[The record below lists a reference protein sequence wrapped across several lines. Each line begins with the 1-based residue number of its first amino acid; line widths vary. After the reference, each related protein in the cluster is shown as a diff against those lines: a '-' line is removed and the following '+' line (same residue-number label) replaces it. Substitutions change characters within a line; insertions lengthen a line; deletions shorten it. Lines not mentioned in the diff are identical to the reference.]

1 MKKTLH
7 FFSRLLIFMVSSAT
21 LMAMD
26 AVSPLKV
33 LYIGNRAGDFV
44 PWLKT
49 HFAQTDPVT
58 REKFQPAQAQN
69 YDVVL
74 LDWPQ
79 SGAMRG
85 AWLDGSPLGK
95 REEWGKPTVLLGSA
109 GLNLAVAWKLYG
121 GSGCT
126 CLAPVAYAISDHE
139 IFRSPMEVDLSGL
152 INIPTPEQYAHELK
166 TNVITVL
173 PLVDN
178 IRQYRTVIRDYQP
191 GWSTHYYEFADM
203 PDVEEFCGGINEQT
217 PRSRAFWRQ
226 GNLLH
231 FGFQQSPTELNA
243 NGRAMLLNAIVYIS
257 RFTQDRPI
265 GITPSVFGPDK
276 IAVTRKRAEDYFAN
290 YPREVAR
297 VISADTLAMFDWHN
311 ATNARAWFESQRP
324 WIHPNAENLLE
335 LDARAKSLRVVFD
348 SPDFFPKTI
357 TALREEKT
365 ATTAAA
371 LLARYAPDGPGN
383 EAGADDWQ
391 KWWRENSAYLFY
403 SELGGYRWYLDPLA
417 KKRGIPS
424 AQLRGP
430 RRADVINN

>member
-1 MKKTLH
+1 MKKTFRILVG
-7 FFSRLLIFMVSSAT
+7 LLVFMVSP
-21 LMAMD
+21 AMLLRAD
-26 AVSPLKV
+26 AVLPLKV
-33 LYIGNRAGDFV
+33 LYIGDRAGDFD
-44 PWLKT
+44 PWLKA
-49 HFAQTDPVT
+49 HFARADTVT
-58 REKFQPAQAQN
+58 RETFQPALAQE

-79 SGAMRG
+79 SRMARG
-85 AWLDGSPLGK
+85 AWMDGSPLGR
-95 REEWGKPTVLLGSA
+95 REDWSKPTVLLGSA

-139 IFRSPMEVDLSGL
+139 IFKSPMKVDLNCL
-152 INIPTPEQYAHELK
+152 TNIPTPEQYAHELK
-166 TNVITVL
+166 TNTITVL

-178 IRQYRTVIRDYQP
+178 IREYRTVINDYQP

-231 FGFQQSPTELNA
+231 FGFQQSPAEMNA
-243 NGRAMLLNAIVYIS
+243 NGRAMLINAIVYIS
-257 RFTQDRPI
+257 RFTEDRPI

-276 IAVTRKRAEDYFAN
+276 IAVSRRRALIYFAS
-290 YPREVAR
+290 YPREVPGI
-297 VISADTLAMFDWHN
+297 ISADTLAMFDWHN
-311 ATNARAWFESQRP
+311 ATNAQAWFESQRA

-335 LDARAKSLRVVFD
+335 MDTQAKSLGVIFD
-348 SPDFFPKTI
+348 SPDFFPQAI
-357 TALREEKT
+357 AALRQEKT
-365 ATTAAA
+365 AATAAA
-371 LLARYAPDGPGN
+371 LLTRYAPDGPGSQ
-383 EAGADDWQ
+383 AGADAWQ

-403 SELGGYRWYLDPLA
+403 SELGGYRWYVDPLA
-417 KKRGIPS
+417 KKRGIAS

-430 RRADVINN
+430 RRADLPQ